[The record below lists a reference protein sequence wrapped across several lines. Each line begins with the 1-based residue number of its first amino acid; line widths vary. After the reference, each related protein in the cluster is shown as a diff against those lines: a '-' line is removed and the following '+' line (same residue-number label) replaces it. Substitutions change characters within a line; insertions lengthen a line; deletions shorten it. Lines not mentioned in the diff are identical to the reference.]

1 MDPDVVNE
9 KFDFLMLN
17 IAKECGD
24 INNLMNHFFYFLL
37 RKTDFILKSENLE
50 QCEEIVLKN
59 LRKHYAKKDEYLAE
73 LKKKIE
79 KDEKNE
85 LKVDDEDSIH
95 KKKKNLKEKE
105 NNIEKEQKN
114 MKINENVQKDGDT
127 KKEEKKKNSD
137 DSDGDSLPPKDN
149 GGITDKYRWIQ
160 NTSSL
165 EMFIDA
171 KEKIKTKDVKVDLT
185 YKRLFVKVKDKVIID
200 GEFYKKIKPEGSIW
214 TLEDNQIIHILIEKL
229 HGLEWWATAIK
240 GDPEIDV
247 KKIVPEN
254 SRIDDLDPETR
265 AVVEKMLY
273 DQRQKS
279 LNLPTSDEQKKNEIF
294 EKFKKMHPE
303 LDFSNANINYGNS
316 SNSVFFN
323 K

>member
-1 MDPDVVNE
+1 MDPNAINE
-9 KFDFLMLN
+9 KFDFFMLN
-17 IAKECGD
+17 FARECGD
-24 INNLMNHFFYFLL
+24 INNLLNHFFYFLL
-37 RKTDFILKSENLE
+37 RKTDFILKSKNLE

-59 LRKHYAKKDEYLAE
+59 LRKQYAKKEKYMAE
-73 LKKKIE
+73 LKKEQIKE
-79 KDEKNE
+79 SECKENTVNSNLKKNKETEKNDNKVKDEK
-85 LKVDDEDSIH
+85 
-95 KKKKNLKEKE
+95 KNT
-105 NNIEKEQKN
+105 
-114 MKINENVQKDGDT
+114 KINENKQKNDDN
-127 KKEEKKKNSD
+127 KKEKKKSNSA
-137 DSDGDSLPPKDN
+137 DSDDSLPPKDN

-160 NTSSL
+160 TTSSL

-171 KEKIKTKDVKVDLT
+171 KEKIKTKDIKVDIT
-185 YKRLFVKVKDKVIID
+185 YKKLFVKIKDKVIID

-229 HGLEWWATAIK
+229 HTMEWWATAIK
-240 GDPEIDV
+240 GDAEIDV

-254 SRIDDLDPETR
+254 SRMDDLDPETR

-279 LNLPTSDEQKKNEIF
+279 LNLPTSDEQKKYEIF

-303 LDFSNANINYGNS
+303 LDFSNANINFGNS
-316 SNSVFFN
+316 SNNIFSG